1 MRKILL
7 LMAII
12 SAMTAGCGSE
22 TNENGV
28 VATVNGR
35 CIHLTQL
42 ETEYDFKHM
51 DWSQGVDT
59 NVEQL
64 KSDYSRIVLNLVVEE
79 LVSQELQRRGLS
91 VTDEELKAAEDRIRA
106 DYPEGAFEQ
115 VLIEEYIDL
124 NEWRG
129 RLKARLAMEK
139 FYKEVLR
146 PRVKLDYEEAE
157 AYYREH
163 ISDFYLPDRIRF
175 YLIQAPSEEM
185 IKRALDIYET
195 NGSVEDVSAKFNRV
209 QVLDLKQRKDRLP
222 VEWLDAVESLE
233 PGQASRII
241 SWEHGYMSVI
251 FLEEIPGRVLEP
263 SQAYPLVESILL
275 ERKMEEAFDSW
286 LAQTLKAADIRIS
299 PLLIGEEEFVPDV
312 EQALDRSDHNA
323 SES

>member
-209 QVLDLKQRKDRLP
+209 QVLDRWTPWRAWNRDRP
-222 VEWLDAVESLE
+222 AGSF
-233 PGQASRII
+233 PGNTGTCRLSFWKKYPGGCWSPPRPIPWSRAY
-241 SWEHGYMSVI
+241 SWSARWRR
-251 FLEEIPGRVLEP
+251 LSIPG
-263 SQAYPLVESILL
+263 
-275 ERKMEEAFDSW
+275 W
-286 LAQTLKAADIRIS
+286 LRL
-299 PLLIGEEEFVPDV
+299 
-312 EQALDRSDHNA
+312 
-323 SES
+323 